1 MESIEV
7 VPKALNGAGQLGW
20 WDLAVKAAVPPGV
33 CVASIRRT
41 VFVAKINLRDE
52 LSSTYDL
59 RPQRVIG
66 RTCASRF
73 PLSAPVPWTTTD

>member
-1 MESIEV
+1 M

-20 WDLAVKAAVPPGV
+20 WDV
-33 CVASIRRT
+33 CSEGRSASW
-41 VFVAKINLRDE
+41 VFVWHRYVELCLAKINLRDE

-73 PLSAPVPWTTTD
+73 PLSAPVP